1 MSMNKLLLIL
11 IIFNAFK
18 SRSFNATKEYI
29 IHSDN
34 KEYLVLLYL
43 IQNIQITLL
52 EIGEISSSYYSIE
65 LSLESIYKYNKIF
78 KQFDTLKDI
87 FDCIQKLFEKEKIKI
102 YNKYDT
108 ISISFLMNSASCD
121 NEEVVFKLDEKEM
134 GKDEINERVRI
145 ETNILRKKVSALEE
159 ENKNLKNLLNDYD
172 LRLSYLELK
181 EFKIDTKILTNSSEY
196 KIFANE
202 LEQKYK
208 KSNINQNL
216 AYRASR
222 DGNNMFDNLNS
233 IINNYYNK
241 NLLILCLTKNRL
253 KFGIYINKE
262 SNNNYDDYY
271 YHIYLIIKKSFFL
284 P

>member
-43 IQNIQITLL
+43 IQNIQITLM
-52 EIGEISSSYYSIE
+52 EIGEISSSYYSTE

-108 ISISFLMNSASCD
+108 VSISFLMNSASCD
-121 NEEVVFKLDEKEM
+121 NEEVVFRLEEKKME
-134 GKDEINERVRI
+134 KDEINERVRI
-145 ETNILRKKVSALEE
+145 ETNILRKKVSVLEE

-181 EFKIDTKILTNSSEY
+181 EFKIDTKILTKSSEY

-222 DGNNMFDNLNS
+222 DGNNNFDNLNS
-233 IINNYYNK
+233 IISKYYSQ
-241 NLLILCLTKNRL
+241 NLLILFQTKTV
-253 KFGIYINKE
+253 
-262 SNNNYDDYY
+262 
-271 YHIYLIIKKSFFL
+271 
-284 P
+284 

>member
-1 MSMNKLLLIL
+1 MSMNKLLLIF
-11 IIFNAFK
+11 IIFYTYK

-29 IHSDN
+29 IQSDN

-43 IQNIQITLL
+43 KQNIQITLM
-52 EIGEISSSYYSIE
+52 EIEEISSSYYSIE

-108 ISISFLMNSASCD
+108 ISIGFLMNSASCD
-121 NEEVVFKLDEKEM
+121 NEEVVFKLDEKKME
-134 GKDEINERVRI
+134 KDEINERVRI

-172 LRLSYLELK
+172 LRLSYFELK
-181 EFKIDTKILTNSSEY
+181 EFKIDTKILTKSSEY

-216 AYRASR
+216 VYRASR
-222 DGNNMFDNLNS
+222 NGNSFDDLNS
-233 IINNYYNK
+233 KIRNHHK
-241 NLLILCLTKNRL
+241 NLLILCLTKNGL
-253 KFGIYINKE
+253 KFGIL
-262 SNNNYDDYY
+262 S
-271 YHIYLIIKKSFFL
+271 
-284 P
+284 